1 MSRAP
6 LATEPSVPADD
17 PVVAPSGHGVLAVLV
32 GPFAPRTWL
41 AASALVVSLVT
52 GLIAFVAITVLVVT
66 GIGLL
71 AAFLV
76 GVLVLFA
83 ALHLTRYLARWDRAR
98 IRTFFGVEITP
109 PALPQR
115 APGQSFFSWQRSWVT
130 SRAMWK
136 PCGYQLLRGPIMVAA
151 AAIAVATWSVSLALI
166 ALPIYIRPTVPGGT
180 NWWFGAGTPPPSA
193 VAGLCAAGVVL
204 LFVAPWVTRALASI
218 DLNLARVLLGPTR
231 RDRLAT
237 EVTRL
242 SVSRARVVDA
252 TDAERRR
259 IERDLHDGVQPRLVS
274 LAITLGRAQAKFE
287 ADPDEASRLLS
298 AKEALS
304 DLRDLAR
311 GIHPSVLDD
320 RGLDAALSALVAGSP
335 VPVSVEAPWWPHS
348 ARGGGP
354 MRVVIADDSVL
365 LREGIARLLE
375 DAGFEI
381 VAKVADA
388 PSLLKAMEQ
397 HLPDIAVVDVRMPP
411 TFSDEGL
418 RAALVIRKQW
428 PDVAVLV
435 LSQYVEER
443 YASELLASDTDGV
456 GYLLKDRVADVHEFV
471 EALERVAAG
480 GTALD
485 SEVVTQLLARSR
497 RVDPLGTLTARE
509 RDVMRLMAEGRSNG
523 AIAESLVVSIGA
535 VEKHVANIFLKLDL
549 SPDDQDHR
557 RVLAVLQFLES

>member
-1 MSRAP
+1 
-6 LATEPSVPADD
+6 
-17 PVVAPSGHGVLAVLV
+17 
-32 GPFAPRTWL
+32 
-41 AASALVVSLVT
+41 
-52 GLIAFVAITVLVVT
+52 
-66 GIGLL
+66 
-71 AAFLV
+71 
-76 GVLVLFA
+76 
-83 ALHLTRYLARWDRAR
+83 
-98 IRTFFGVEITP
+98 
-109 PALPQR
+109 
-115 APGQSFFSWQRSWVT
+115 
-130 SRAMWK
+130 
-136 PCGYQLLRGPIMVAA
+136 
-151 AAIAVATWSVSLALI
+151 
-166 ALPIYIRPTVPGGT
+166 
-180 NWWFGAGTPPPSA
+180 
-193 VAGLCAAGVVL
+193 
-204 LFVAPWVTRALASI
+204 
-218 DLNLARVLLGPTR
+218 
-231 RDRLAT
+231 
-237 EVTRL
+237 
-242 SVSRARVVDA
+242 
-252 TDAERRR
+252 
-259 IERDLHDGVQPRLVS
+259 
-274 LAITLGRAQAKFE
+274 
-287 ADPDEASRLLS
+287 
-298 AKEALS
+298 
-304 DLRDLAR
+304 
-311 GIHPSVLDD
+311 
-320 RGLDAALSALVAGSP
+320 
-335 VPVSVEAPWWPHS
+335 
-348 ARGGGP
+348 

-365 LREGIARLLE
+365 LREGIGRLLE

-523 AIAESLVVSIGA
+523 AIAESLVVSVGA